1 MGRSGRF
8 GHTHSSMGGTG
19 GASEYDLQLNN
30 GKPSRRE
37 RLGSGARFGASQ
49 TQDLAAK
56 ADADTSRVGSRSLR
70 PPQGVGE
77 ASEGPAAAP
86 MGTHEMNAI
95 QRNIARLQEN
105 MAQKS
110 DEAGNRRSSNR
121 RLGATSG
128 YASYHNRPGDMHNAQ
143 HSENIKGEGFGMLES
158 FGMIERRPS
167 LDGNSLRRL
176 RQHNPLRK
184 AYQSSSRPFGAAS
197 GRI

>member
-1 MGRSGRF
+1 MSRSGRF
-8 GHTHSSMGGTG
+8 GRTHNSMGGTG
-19 GASEYDLQLNN
+19 DVSEYDLQLDN
-30 GKPSRRE
+30 GKPTRRE

-56 ADADTSRVGSRSLR
+56 ADADTSRVGSRSVR
-70 PPQGVGE
+70 PPQGMGE
-77 ASEGPAAAP
+77 ASEGPEAAP
-86 MGTHEMNAI
+86 IGTHEMNAI

-110 DEAGNRRSSNR
+110 AEAGNRRSSNR
-121 RLGATSG
+121 RLGVTSG
-128 YASYHNRPGDMHNAQ
+128 YASYHNRPGDTHNTQ
-143 HSENIKGEGFGMLES
+143 HSEDLGMLEN
-158 FGMIERRPS
+158 FGRIDRRPS